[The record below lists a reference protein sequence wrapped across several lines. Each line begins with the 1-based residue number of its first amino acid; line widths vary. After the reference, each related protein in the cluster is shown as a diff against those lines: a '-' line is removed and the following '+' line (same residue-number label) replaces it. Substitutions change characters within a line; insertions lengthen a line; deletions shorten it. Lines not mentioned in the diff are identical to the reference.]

1 MARQK
6 SADHVEAL
14 RRQQAD
20 IAAKL
25 KEAEAKERARKRE
38 DDDRRNRLAGAVIL
52 DHLAR
57 DPKGPLAA
65 PLRDLLAKGLK
76 RPADRALFG
85 DALSSPVAEPPR
97 PAVSDQGQSG
107 EAPSLG
113 ERTRTM
119 EPAGGLVFIPDTQ

>member
-57 DPKGPLAA
+57 DPKSPLAA

-85 DALSSPVAEPPR
+85 DALSSPVAEPAR
-97 PAVSDQGQSG
+97 PAVSDQGQTG
-107 EAPSLG
+107 EPFSLG
-113 ERTRTM
+113 ESTRTM

>member
-38 DDDRRNRLAGAVIL
+38 DDGRRNRLAGAVIL

-57 DPKGPLAA
+57 DPKSPLAA

-85 DALSSPVAEPPR
+85 DALSSPVAEPAR
-97 PAVSDQGQSG
+97 PAASDQGRTG
-107 EAPSLG
+107 EPFSRG
-113 ERTRTM
+113 ESARTM
-119 EPAGGLVFIPDTQ
+119 EPTGGLVFIPDTQ

>member
-57 DPKGPLAA
+57 DPKSPIAA
-65 PLRDLLAKGLK
+65 PLRELLAKGLK

-85 DALSSPVAEPPR
+85 DALSSPVAEPAR
-97 PAVSDQGQSG
+97 PAVFDKGQSG
-107 EAPSLG
+107 EAPSWG
-113 ERTRTM
+113 ENTRTM
-119 EPAGGLVFIPDTQ
+119 EPSDGLVFIPDTQ